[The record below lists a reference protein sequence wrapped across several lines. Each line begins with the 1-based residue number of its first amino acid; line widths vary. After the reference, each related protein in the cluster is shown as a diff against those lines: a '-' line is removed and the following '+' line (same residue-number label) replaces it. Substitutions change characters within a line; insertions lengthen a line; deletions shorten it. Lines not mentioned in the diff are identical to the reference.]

1 LQDDVGKLSNDPDR
15 SRQYRDASPE
25 KLRDQLNENWKQ
37 LRVFAAAVADRDR
50 VIDSMHKSLAE
61 RDKTIKLQNERS
73 VAQERVNKIKVALL
87 YSLVGGAAAKGAE
100 AGIMALV
107 HVIPRLL
114 HIS

>member
-1 LQDDVGKLSNDPDR
+1 MQDDVGKLSNDPDR

-25 KLRDQLNENWKQ
+25 KLRDQLNENWRQ

-50 VIDSMHKSLAE
+50 VIDSMHKSVAK
-61 RDKTIKLQNERS
+61 RDETIKLQNQRL
-73 VAQERVNKIKVALL
+73 RLNKIKVALL